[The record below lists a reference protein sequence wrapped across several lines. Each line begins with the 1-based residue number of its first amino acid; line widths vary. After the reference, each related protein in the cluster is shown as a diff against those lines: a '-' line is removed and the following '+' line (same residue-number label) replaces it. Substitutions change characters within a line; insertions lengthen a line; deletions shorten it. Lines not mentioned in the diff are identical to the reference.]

1 MSKVIVLDC
10 NVFAHKAIFAW
21 NSMQVAKKAGKFKGD
36 FIANPDYTYFKSMLS
51 CLKKIGVDEGDIIL
65 AVVDARNSWRK
76 GISLSYKGNRGET
89 RNNAVE
95 VDWDYHYQKIDD
107 INRQLNASTEWQF
120 IKISNFISF
129 GEMKNTPEGKRLNI
143 QKNKISDDEMFGI
156 EADDIASI
164 VGVYYPDKTVVLAT
178 IDEDWN
184 QLTHYPNVR
193 IFNLNKKYK
202 SLKGN
207 YIQVNDP
214 LKIIAKKALKGD
226 KSDNILVPENDT
238 KEDYEVREF
247 LVNLLNLPSF
257 VIEPI
262 VNVLDNLSPK
272 QVRYEYLPFP
282 NSIAKTYDDIYSS
295 ENIIPYKNALEYN
308 KRAEIRKKNA
318 DKKKRALKSSENK
331 TVKPEKVESFR

>member
-1 MSKVIVLDC
+1 
-10 NVFAHKAIFAW
+10 
-21 NSMQVAKKAGKFKGD
+21 
-36 FIANPDYTYFKSMLS
+36 
-51 CLKKIGVDEGDIIL
+51 
-65 AVVDARNSWRK
+65 
-76 GISLSYKGNRGET
+76 
-89 RNNAVE
+89 
-95 VDWDYHYQKIDD
+95 
-107 INRQLNASTEWQF
+107 
-120 IKISNFISF
+120 
-129 GEMKNTPEGKRLNI
+129 
-143 QKNKISDDEMFGI
+143 MFGI

-295 ENIIPYKNALEYN
+295 ENIIPYENALEYN

>member
-1 MSKVIVLDC
+1 LLY
-10 NVFAHKAIFAW
+10 N
-21 NSMQVAKKAGKFKGD
+21 
-36 FIANPDYTYFKSMLS
+36 
-51 CLKKIGVDEGDIIL
+51 LKKL
-65 AVVDARNSWRK
+65 
-76 GISLSYKGNRGET
+76 
-89 RNNAVE
+89 
-95 VDWDYHYQKIDD
+95 DYHYQKIDD
-107 INRQLNASTEWQF
+107 MNRQLNVSTEWQF

-129 GEMKNTPEGKRLNI
+129 GEMANTPEGKRLNI
-143 QKNKISDDEMFGI
+143 QKNNIPNEEMFGI
-156 EADDIASI
+156 EADDIASV
-164 VGVYYPDKTVVLAT
+164 VGVYYPDKIVVLAT

-257 VIEPI
+257 VTEPI
-262 VNVLDNLSPK
+262 VNVLDNLLPK

-282 NSIAKTYDDIYSS
+282 NSVAKTYDDIYSS
-295 ENIIPYKNALEYN
+295 ENIIPYENALEYN
-308 KRAEIRKKNA
+308 KRAEIRKKNVE
-318 DKKKRALKSSENK
+318 KKKRAIK
-331 TVKPEKVESFR
+331 TVAKKNEKLEKVGSFR